1 MAGSTNGERQLT
13 QIALIY
19 VQLGCLNTAKCKC
32 EQTQRVE
39 DKGPDSRA
47 RRQRIAL
54 ERRPRKQGREIQK
67 DEISRVRVWCFH
79 LEPRLAIYY
88 ANNPFHPASLGV

>member
-1 MAGSTNGERQLT
+1 M
-13 QIALIY
+13 
-19 VQLGCLNTAKCKC
+19 NTAKCKC

-67 DEISRVRVWCFH
+67 DEISRVRVWYFH

>member
-1 MAGSTNGERQLT
+1 M
-13 QIALIY
+13 
-19 VQLGCLNTAKCKC
+19 NTAKCKC
-32 EQTQRVE
+32 EQTERVE